1 MRITMTLSR
10 AHKVAERLRT
20 KVTEAAQAAG
30 AGLGIIRVD
39 GVGGDAQLAS
49 LAESRQKA
57 LEALGTH
64 ATYNQAL
71 QDVRAAVGR
80 ANATTGVSD
89 LLAEQEAIAR
99 RIKLLRD
106 ILGASSAIAIQ
117 PEELAT
123 YRPLTQARDVYSRG
137 ETGVPVTLLPTE
149 VRAGLEADL
158 NALQKQQYA
167 VSDRVADA
175 NAARI
180 ELDLPDELAADLGF

>member
-10 AHKVAERLRT
+10 AHKVAERLRI
-20 KVTEAAQAAG
+20 KVTEAAQTAV
-30 AGLGIIRVD
+30 AGLGVIRVD

-64 ATYNQAL
+64 AQYNQAL

-80 ANATTGVSD
+80 ANAVSGVSD

-117 PEELAT
+117 PEELAA
-123 YRPLTQARDVYSRG
+123 YRPLTQARDIYSRG
-137 ETGVPVTLLPTE
+137 ETGVPVTLLPAE
-149 VRAGLEADL
+149 VRAALESDL
-158 NALQKQQYA
+158 NALQKQQFA
-167 VSDRVADA
+167 VSDKVADA
-175 NAARI
+175 NATRI
-180 ELDLPDELAADLGF
+180 ALDLPDDMAADLGF